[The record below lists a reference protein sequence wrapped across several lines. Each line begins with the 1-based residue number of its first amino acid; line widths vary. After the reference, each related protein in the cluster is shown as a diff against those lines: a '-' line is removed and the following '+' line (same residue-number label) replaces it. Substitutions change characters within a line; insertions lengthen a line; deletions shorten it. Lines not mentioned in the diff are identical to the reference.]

1 MTASTDTVTPADL
14 RRALLSHLAGDA
26 PAAEA
31 GYRRVLSDA
40 ALANVARPHL
50 AHLLDDAYRFEE
62 ALAVRREV
70 VRAHPQDDAARLEL
84 AIALLRLGRYAEGW
98 PLYEARFGNREIAA
112 DRPQLPYPEWD
123 GRPIHTLTVWD
134 EQGVGDAI
142 LFARF
147 VPALR
152 ARGIEPTLVC
162 RPSLAKLF
170 ESLGV
175 EVIAATGRIRTPAA
189 DAWAMI
195 GSLPGRLQIDEAA
208 LPGPIP
214 YLTAPQDQRDAW
226 RPRIGPGARI
236 GVVGRGN
243 PAAAHDAV
251 RSLPPEG
258 VAFLYTL
265 PGAVPLTPGHSPLP
279 LQDFADT
286 AAVIECLD
294 LVITVDTAVA
304 HLAGALGRPCWVML
318 PYVST
323 DWRWLH
329 GRTDSPWYP
338 SMRLYRQPT
347 KGDWASVLRA
357 VAGDLPAVFSQKR
370 A

>member
-1 MTASTDTVTPADL
+1 
-14 RRALLSHLAGDA
+14 
-26 PAAEA
+26 
-31 GYRRVLSDA
+31 
-40 ALANVARPHL
+40 
-50 AHLLDDAYRFEE
+50 
-62 ALAVRREV
+62 
-70 VRAHPQDDAARLEL
+70 
-84 AIALLRLGRYAEGW
+84 
-98 PLYEARFGNREIAA
+98 
-112 DRPQLPYPEWD
+112 LPYAEWD
-123 GRPIHTLTVWD
+123 GRPVRTLTVWD
-134 EQGVGDAI
+134 EQGIGDAI
-142 LFARF
+142 LFSRF

-152 ARGIEPTLVC
+152 RRGLEPTLIC
-162 RPSLAKLF
+162 RPSLATLF
-170 ESLGV
+170 EGLGV
-175 EVIAATGRIRTPAA
+175 DVIAATGRIRTPSA
-189 DAWAMI
+189 DAWTML
-195 GSLPGRLQIDEAA
+195 GSLPGRLEVDDAS
-208 LPGPIP
+208 LPDPAP
-214 YLTAPQDQRDAW
+214 YLSAPADRRAIW

-279 LQDFADT
+279 LRDFADT

-294 LVITVDTAVA
+294 LVIAVDTAVA
-304 HLAGALGRPCWVML
+304 HLAGALGKPCWVLL

-338 SMRLYRQPT
+338 SVKLYRQPT
-347 KGDWASVLRA
+347 QGDWASVLRA
-357 VAGDLPAVFSQKR
+357 VANDLPAVLSAAK